1 MERERKG
8 KKIEGNATL
17 REWSSLTSLL
27 SFSNLFYILAQ
38 VEQIEQL
45 IEEGKNKSQELN
57 VTLKSLEHATNRI
70 QVQYSKAQNEIADTY
85 QFYLSLLEDTKAETQ
100 KELDDIYNSKLVSL
114 TLLNSKVHD
123 AIDKMAQLDLFTD
136 RLRRVQSP
144 TELAFFKHLIESRLR
159 ALASFDTE
167 LNEPNSID
175 IEFVSNFQ
183 TIRVSFLSS

>member
-1 MERERKG
+1 M
-8 KKIEGNATL
+8 
-17 REWSSLTSLL
+17 
-27 SFSNLFYILAQ
+27 
-38 VEQIEQL
+38 EQL

-70 QVQYSKAQNEIADTY
+70 QVQYSKAQNEISDTY
-85 QFYLSLLEDTKAETQ
+85 QFYMSLLEDTKSETQ

-136 RLRRVQSP
+136 RFRRFSSP
-144 TELAFFKHLIESRLR
+144 TELLFFKHLIESRLR
-159 ALASFDTE
+159 ALASYDSE

-175 IEFVSNFQ
+175 MEFVSNFQ
-183 TIRVSFLSS
+183 TIRVSIINQIFVILILGNCSDIC